1 MLDGAP
7 IDQKGFL
14 DYSAFTRIL
23 KCLTTQKMKKKYF
36 LNK

>member
-23 KCLTTQKMKKKYF
+23 KCGKEDDE
-36 LNK
+36 